1 MPRPNRDVSKAKD
14 FKGAIKRLLQELSGF
29 KKLIIISLVLAAL
42 GAILTIVTP
51 NILSDLT
58 DEISKGLTINTTN
71 MEKLQDDLL
80 TNLNEETFAGILN
93 LNIDEST
100 IYKVNTASI
109 SALDKEKFNNT
120 ISAMTKENATTS
132 LGKLPDSVL
141 DIILE
146 DSTYN
151 DILITKEDKI
161 NLLKSL
167 SNYNSETKDYSF
179 ITNDIKNKDI
189 YYSLEGY
196 LYPDTYEFYENSSF
210 ETIVRTM
217 LNNTKKKL
225 STLDLKK
232 SKYSIHEL
240 LTIASIIE
248 QEAVNKEDREKVSQV
263 IYTRLDKKMALGMDV
278 TAYYGSHL
286 SLKETITTK
295 ELNAVNP
302 YNTRNLSFIG
312 LPVGPICNPSLESI
326 NAALNPSDTNFEYFY
341 ADINT
346 GKVYFAEDIKGFY
359 EIQKKLGEN

>member
-1 MPRPNRDVSKAKD
+1 M
-14 FKGAIKRLLQELSGF
+14 
-29 KKLIIISLVLAAL
+29 KKKNIIIIAVAVVILLIGVFSYITLFTGHKEDTSVSFSVNAGDNKIKIVSNLKKAGLIKSKFTTLAYVFINPSLNLQA
-42 GAILTIVTP
+42 GKYTFNKKQNAISIINQINDGKIDQIV
-51 NILSDLT
+51 
-58 DEISKGLTINTTN
+58 KTINITFVEGKSIETYLKQIEAN
-71 MEKLQDDLL
+71 FDITYDDMIKTLK
-80 TNLNEETFAGILN
+80 
-93 LNIDEST
+93 D
-100 IYKVNTASI
+100 
-109 SALDKEKFNNT
+109 EKFLD
-120 ISAMTKENATTS
+120 S
-132 LGKLPDSVL
+132 L
-141 DIILE
+141 I
-146 DSTYN
+146 
-151 DILITKEDKI
+151 
-161 NLLKSL
+161 
-167 SNYNSETKDYSF
+167 KDYSF
-179 ITNDIKNKDI
+179 ITNSIKNKDI

-225 STLDLKK
+225 STLDFKK

-326 NAALNPSDTNFEYFY
+326 NAALNPSNTNFEYFY

-359 EIQKKLGEN
+359 EIQEKLGEN

>member
-1 MPRPNRDVSKAKD
+1 M
-14 FKGAIKRLLQELSGF
+14 
-29 KKLIIISLVLAAL
+29 KKKNIIIIAVAVVILFIGVFSYITLCTGHKEDASVSFSVNAGDNKIKIVSNLKKAGLIKSKFTTLAYVFINPSLNLQA
-42 GAILTIVTP
+42 GKYTFNKKQNAISIINQINDGKIDQIV
-51 NILSDLT
+51 
-58 DEISKGLTINTTN
+58 KTINITFVEGKSIETYLKQIEAN
-71 MEKLQDDLL
+71 FDITYDDMIKTLK
-80 TNLNEETFAGILN
+80 
-93 LNIDEST
+93 D
-100 IYKVNTASI
+100 
-109 SALDKEKFNNT
+109 EKFLD
-120 ISAMTKENATTS
+120 S
-132 LGKLPDSVL
+132 L
-141 DIILE
+141 I
-146 DSTYN
+146 
-151 DILITKEDKI
+151 
-161 NLLKSL
+161 
-167 SNYNSETKDYSF
+167 KDYSF

-225 STLDLKK
+225 STLDLKE

-312 LPVGPICNPSLESI
+312 LTVGPICKPSLESI